1 MAQQGSGMT
10 EAEEVAATMMADGRR
25 MTMIDEAHVI
35 ADVSLALPI
44 ETVGYEVQQQV
55 LDACCAIWRAARGR
69 DR

>member
-1 MAQQGSGMT
+1 
-10 EAEEVAATMMADGRR
+10 